1 MISRQKLLEA
11 AIQVFAEHGFRGATT
26 RRIADAAGVNEVTL
40 FRHFKSKSALI
51 NEAAEY
57 HAQLR
62 SAESLPEA
70 PVAPL
75 RELAAW
81 ASAQLDFLHAS
92 RAVIRKCLA
101 ELDEHPQMAACMH
114 HGPVLAHAQLR
125 RYAERLSAAHGL
137 DGRDERVAVACAM
150 MNGVLF
156 ADAMGREYM
165 PALYPRPR
173 SRAAEQYAR
182 AFLRALGIPDAAAS
196 PGTPSRPSANG
207 RRRRGAAVRN

>member
-1 MISRQKLLEA
+1 MINRQKLLDA

-26 RRIADAAGVNEVTL
+26 RRIAEAAGVNEVTL
-40 FRHFKSKSALI
+40 FRLFKSKSALI
-51 NEAAEY
+51 NEAAQY

-62 SAESLPEA
+62 SAESLPEVPRA
-70 PVAPL
+70 PR

-81 ASAQLDFLHAS
+81 AAAQLDFLHAS

-137 DGRDERVAVACAM
+137 DPRDERVAVACAM

-165 PALYPRPR
+165 PELYPRPR
-173 SRAAEQYAR
+173 RRAAEQYAR
-182 AFLRALGIPDAAAS
+182 AFLRALGVPEAEVAPEAPARS
-196 PGTPSRPSANG
+196 PVNG